1 MIRGKSGE
9 IYHVSSNKLISIR
22 DLVKLV
28 CKKMNYDFDKL
39 VSPGPERIGK
49 DKSLFYQTLK

>member
-49 DKSLFYQTLK
+49 DKSYILSNSK

>member
-39 VSPGPERIGK
+39 VSQ
-49 DKSLFYQTLK
+49 DLKE